1 MRTQVKSAL
10 LFGLFLSYLS
20 WLKYLLLRD
29 QSLFITEVEKGK
41 EYFADDRMAF
51 IGNRRGIS
59 RLLQSLKGELW
70 QIDCHWEWSPSIPF
84 PGDKY
89 LPVPCTSLHFCSNA
103 SVIWENQKKQEAKS
117 EKQQAAAQC
126 FNFLVEMP
134 SFGKHWMADD
144 RSEV

>member
-70 QIDCHWEWSPSIPF
+70 QIDCH
-84 PGDKY
+84 
-89 LPVPCTSLHFCSNA
+89 
-103 SVIWENQKKQEAKS
+103 
-117 EKQQAAAQC
+117 
-126 FNFLVEMP
+126 
-134 SFGKHWMADD
+134 
-144 RSEV
+144 